1 MASHLSLKEVRR
13 WLAMF
18 KWIYTNHMLY
28 NSPVKERTFLKG
40 FCLTQISK
48 KKTKPKHPNKTIFCT
63 DSLKIVPVWLF
74 LYVLPKH
81 LSNTIFSTGQLANE
95 INFVQFVIG
104 TERSTEHSV
113 PNTGI
118 RCHLKLLWVF
128 QVSALHWQL
137 WHRTYKQL
145 MPFSGL
151 TAEISRS
158 FEMATRLQYLNW
170 IQLPTSNATN
180 SAQLYTDVSGL

>member
-18 KWIYTNHMLY
+18 KWIYRNHMLY

-48 KKTKPKHPNKTIFCT
+48 KKT
-63 DSLKIVPVWLF
+63 LKIVPVWLF

-81 LSNTIFSTGQLANE
+81 LSNIIFSTGQLANE